1 MSKRNSY
8 AVKSFFALCFSLGV
22 LPSLVLSST
31 LKQLSFS
38 EVVSSAELIFEGSV
52 ISIEAGPGNG
62 RMIYTYIKF
71 QIHDVLKGGYGE
83 ESIELR
89 FLGGEFE
96 GRKLQVT
103 DMLLPRQGETG
114 FYFVESLKEGLVN
127 PLVGW
132 SQGHYVIHSDGG
144 GVQRIMT
151 ADQRV
156 IEALI
161 LNENDLI
168 NQQTGLNGVEI
179 SRGVAR
185 GVILRNSS
193 QHGSQSLTEEFTAES
208 FKASVLQSVRNR
220 REPL

>member
-8 AVKSFFALCFSLGV
+8 AIKSFLALCFSLGLFPSLA
-22 LPSLVLSST
+22 LPSTV
-31 LKQLSFS
+31 KQLSFPD
-38 EVVSSAELIFEGSV
+38 VVSSAELIFEGSV

-83 ESIELR
+83 EFIELR

-96 GRKLQVT
+96 GRRLQVT
-103 DMLLPRQGETG
+103 DMLLPGEGETG
-114 FYFVESLKEGLVN
+114 FYFVESLKGGLVN

-132 SQGHYVIHSDGG
+132 SQGHYIIHPDGE

-151 ADQRV
+151 PDKRV

-161 LNENDLI
+161 LDEKELI
-168 NQQTGLNGVEI
+168 DQQTGLKAVEV

-185 GVILRNSS
+185 GVILRNLSQRSS
-193 QHGSQSLTEEFTAES
+193 QSVIEEFTAES
-208 FKASVLQSVRNR
+208 FRTSILKSVRNR